1 MIIPNFYKRAITG
14 RLEVKLCQEQ
24 LEISDLGRICFI
36 DYSVM
41 SQESPVILTLIYLT
55 QAEVNV

>member
-36 DYSVM
+36 EYLVM
-41 SQESPVILTLIYLT
+41 RQESPVTSHSDILDTGRS
-55 QAEVNV
+55 